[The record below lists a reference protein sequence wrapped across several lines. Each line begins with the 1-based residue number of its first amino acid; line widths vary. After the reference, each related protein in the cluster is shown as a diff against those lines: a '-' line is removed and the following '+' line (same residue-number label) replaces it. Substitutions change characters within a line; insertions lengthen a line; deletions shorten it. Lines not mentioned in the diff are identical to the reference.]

1 LELIDPLANGLFP
14 ERSGITNRILS
25 EVSPGVKVEESE
37 VDGGGWQRSGEHFG
51 RNQLDETAGE
61 SMGIESSR
69 RVALRRGS
77 AGCEVVGEW

>member
-1 LELIDPLANGLFP
+1 MKSLVVSYGYPSAIYRPTD
-14 ERSGITNRILS
+14 RILS

-37 VDGGGWQRSGEHFG
+37 VDGGGWQGSGEHFG

-61 SMGIESSR
+61 SMGIESSS
-69 RVALRRGS
+69 RVALRRGG